1 MNKPASYRPRST
13 SKRRKENTALGWLGH
28 DTQGAGVLATARIH
42 LQVQR
47 LIATALPPALA
58 SVCQVAK
65 LEKTSLQLA
74 VPSPSHAA
82 KLRQLAPTIVRTLA
96 ASGWNL
102 ETITVKVQ
110 ANLPKS
116 GAKSARP
123 PKEAMPLGHT
133 ALDAFKTLH
142 DNLRPGP
149 LAEAIA
155 RLLAHHKD
163 PS

>member
-1 MNKPASYRPRST
+1 MNKPASHRPRST
-13 SKRRKENTALGWLGH
+13 SRQRKENTALGWLGH
-28 DTQGAGVLATARIH
+28 DTQAAGVLATARIH

-65 LEKTSLQLA
+65 LEKTSLLIV
-74 VPSPSHAA
+74 VPSSAHAA
-82 KLRQLAPTIVRTLA
+82 KLRQLAPTIVRTLTDK
-96 ASGWNL
+96 GWNL
-102 ETITVKVQ
+102 ASITVKVQ

-116 GAKSARP
+116 GAKSPRP
-123 PKEAMPLGHT
+123 PKEAVPLGHT

-149 LAEAIA
+149 LAEAVA
-155 RLLAHHKD
+155 KLLAHHNR
-163 PS
+163 S